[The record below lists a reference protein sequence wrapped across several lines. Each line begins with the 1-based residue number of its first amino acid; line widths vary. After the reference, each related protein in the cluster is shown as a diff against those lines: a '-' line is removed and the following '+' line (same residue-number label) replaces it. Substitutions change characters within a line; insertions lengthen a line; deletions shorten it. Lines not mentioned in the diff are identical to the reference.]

1 MSCNA
6 EKERIPTMTKIY
18 LVRHAEA
25 EGNLYRVV
33 HGQYNSII
41 TPRGY
46 RQLACL
52 RQRFLESPLDAVYC
66 SDLFRTTVTAT
77 ALSVPKGLAL
87 RPLPLLR
94 EVAVGAWEG
103 RTWAELAREEPE
115 MNYNFNKAPDLWHV
129 EGSET
134 FDVVRD
140 RMLSAIR
147 QIAAENPGKTVA
159 AASHGAA
166 LRTLLG
172 TLQGLSLREIG
183 QTGHCDNTAVSLLE
197 AEGDEIRVVF
207 RDDAGHLPPELS
219 TFAGQSWHK
228 SDKATEP
235 GLWFRRE
242 GETAEALSLTAML
255 EDEPAGAVA
264 FHLEPDCLRI
274 DRYELVP
281 ALRGRRYGIH
291 PMGQAVQYARAH
303 GRGFVRVAPP
313 PESAGFFEKYGF
325 ARRSGGE
332 LELDIRLIIRDI
344 PPLPADPA

>member
-1 MSCNA
+1 M
-6 EKERIPTMTKIY
+6 
-18 LVRHAEA
+18 
-25 EGNLYRVV
+25 YR
-33 HGQYNSII
+33 YFN
-41 TPRGY
+41 
-46 RQLACL
+46 
-52 RQRFLESPLDAVYC
+52 QR
-66 SDLFRTTVTAT
+66 
-77 ALSVPKGLAL
+77 
-87 RPLPLLR
+87 
-94 EVAVGAWEG
+94 
-103 RTWAELAREEPE
+103 
-115 MNYNFNKAPDLWHV
+115 PDLWQV
-129 EGSET
+129 EGAET
-134 FDVVRD
+134 FQTVAARTVEG
-140 RMLSAIR
+140 IR
-147 QIAAENPGKTVA
+147 RIAAENPGKTVA

-172 TLQGLSLREIG
+172 TLEGMTLQEIG
-183 QTGHCDNTAVSLLE
+183 SSGHSDNTAVSLLE
-197 AEGDEIRVVF
+197 VEGDQIRVVF

-242 GETAEALSLTAML
+242 GEAAEALSLTAML

-274 DRYELVP
+274 DRYELIP

-325 ARRSGGE
+325 TRRSGGE